1 MNEASESGI
10 TPVENETERTWD
22 LEVVE
27 NPQDRQRIIKDTWQ
41 ERVAQS
47 VTSVLGFGELTVT
60 NLATNQAKSR
70 KMVALSLENAL
81 LASEQIKAVDFII
94 RMDPKDPL
102 PVDRKTYASTGKAI
116 IVLDQIAYPGNPNFQ
131 K

>member
-10 TPVENETERTWD
+10 IPVENETERIWD

-47 VTSVLGFGELTVT
+47 VASVLGFGELTVT

-81 LASEQIKAVDFII
+81 LAGVQIKAVDFIVRI
-94 RMDPKDPL
+94 DPKDPL